1 METSWRKLSDDLG
14 PELLVLVREPRLGVE
29 GVVVIDNTALGP
41 AMGGMRMALAVT
53 VEEVCRLARA
63 MTFKNAAA
71 GLPYGGGKSAIV
83 ADPAMP
89 ADRKERVVRAFA
101 HALLDL
107 GRYTPGPD
115 MGTDEACMG
124 FVFDE
129 IGRAAGRPRV
139 LGGIPIDELGCTAL
153 GLATA
158 ADVAADYL
166 DLALVGAR
174 AVIQGFGAVGSHTAR
189 LLAEKGVLVVAVAD
203 SRGAVINTA
212 GLDVASLVAFKAG
225 GHSVSEFPDGEPL
238 PLEALVGLDCEI
250 WVPAARPDVFTLAN
264 VDDVKA
270 HLILSGA
277 NIPAT
282 AEAEER
288 LDQRGVLLVP
298 DFIANAGGVIAAA
311 VGQTGGTESQ
321 ALSVIEETIRRNTR
335 ELLEAVERDRVS
347 PREAGTAMARA
358 RVEEATGY
366 RRAF

>member
-1 METSWRKLSDDLG
+1 MDASWRKLTDELG
-14 PELLVLVREPRLGVE
+14 PELIVLVSEPRVGLE
-29 GVVVIDNTALGP
+29 GVVVIDNTALGS
-41 AMGGMRMALAVT
+41 AMGGMRMALDVT

-101 HALLDL
+101 HALRDL
-107 GRYTPGPD
+107 RQYTPGPD
-115 MGTDEACMG
+115 MGVDEACMG
-124 FVFDE
+124 YVFDE

-153 GLATA
+153 GLA
-158 ADVAADYL
+158 VAAEVAAEHVDVEL
-166 DLALVGAR
+166 TGAR
-174 AVIQGFGAVGSHTAR
+174 AVIQGFGAVGSNTALR
-189 LLAEKGVLVVAVAD
+189 LAERGVLVVAVAD
-203 SRGAVINTA
+203 SRGAVVNLA
-212 GLDVASLVAFKAG
+212 GLDVASLIAFKAD
-225 GHSVSEFPDGEPL
+225 GHSVGEFSDGEPL
-238 PLEALVGLDCEI
+238 RPDALVGLDCEI

-264 VDDVKA
+264 VDDVRA
-270 HLILSGA
+270 RLVLSGA

-282 AEAEER
+282 VEAEER
-288 LDQRGVLLVP
+288 LHQRGVLLVP

-311 VGQTGGTESQ
+311 VGEAGGTESQ
-321 ALSVIEETIRRNTR
+321 ALSVIEETVRRNTR
-335 ELLEAVERDRVS
+335 ELLVTVERDGVS
-347 PREAGTAMARA
+347 PRIAGTAIARA